1 MADSTKSSVSIKA
14 APAEVLDVIADFDG
28 YPEWT
33 GQIKSAEVL
42 SEDEQGWPLQVQLT
56 LDAGVIKDTYVLAY
70 TWDVA
75 EDGTG
80 VVSWELVKSSILKS
94 LDGIY
99 RLTSDGET
107 TNVTYELTVDLSI
120 PVIGMIRRKAEK
132 TIIETALKGLK
143 KRVEG

>member
-33 GQIKSAEVL
+33 GQIKHAQVL

-70 TWDVA
+70 AWDVA

-80 VVSWELVKSSILKS
+80 VVSWKLEKSSILKA
-94 LDGIY
+94 LDGVY
-99 RLTSDGET
+99 RLTGDGET

>member
-1 MADSTKSSVSIKA
+1 MTIQA
-14 APAEVLDVIADFDG
+14 APAEVLDVIADFDS

-33 GQIKSAEVL
+33 GQIKQAEVL
-42 SEDEQGWPLQVQLT
+42 REDEQGWPEQVQLT

-80 VVSWELVKSSILKS
+80 VVSWQLVKSSILKS
-94 LDGIY
+94 LDGVY
-99 RLTSDGET
+99 RLTGAGDT
-107 TNVTYELTVDLSI
+107 TDVTYELTVDLSI

-132 TIIETALKGLK
+132 TIIDTALKGLK

>member
-1 MADSTKSSVSIKA
+1 MADSTKSSVSINA

-33 GQIKSAEVL
+33 GQIKKAEVL
-42 SEDEQGWPLQVQLT
+42 SEDEQGWPLEVQLT

-80 VVSWELVKSSILKS
+80 VVSWNLVKSSILKA
-94 LDGIY
+94 LDGVY
-99 RLTSDGET
+99 RLTGDGDT
-107 TNVTYELTVDLSI
+107 TNVTYELSVDLSI

-132 TIIETALKGLK
+132 TIIDTALKGLK

>member
-1 MADSTKSSVSIKA
+1 MAESTKSAVTIKA
-14 APAEVLDVIADFDG
+14 PPARVLDVIADFDC

-33 GQIKSAEVL
+33 GQIKHAKVL
-42 SEDEQGWPLQVQLT
+42 IEDDQGWPLEVELT

-70 TWDVA
+70 TWDVD

-80 VVSWELVKSSILKS
+80 VVTWELVRSSILKS
-94 LDGIY
+94 LDGVY
-99 RLTSDGET
+99 RLSGDDDGT
-107 TNVTYELTVDLSI
+107 DVVYELTVDLSI

>member
-14 APAEVLDVIADFDG
+14 PPAEVLDVIADFDS

-33 GQIKSAEVL
+33 GQIKKAEVL

-70 TWDVA
+70 TWDVG

-99 RLTSDGET
+99 RLSGTADQT
-107 TNVTYELTVDLSI
+107 DVVYELTVDLSI
-120 PVIGMIRRKAEK
+120 PVIGMLRRKAEK

>member
-33 GQIKSAEVL
+33 GQIKKTEVL

-80 VVSWELVKSSILKS
+80 VVSWELVKSSILKA
-94 LDGIY
+94 LDGVY
-99 RLTSDGET
+99 RLTGDSGT
-107 TNVTYELTVDLSI
+107 TDVTYELSVDLSI

>member
-1 MADSTKSSVSIKA
+1 MADSTKSSVSIQA
-14 APAEVLDVIADFDG
+14 PPAEVLDVIADFDG

-33 GQIKSAEVL
+33 GQIKKAEIL

-70 TWDVA
+70 TWDVQ

-94 LDGIY
+94 LDGVY
-99 RLTSDGET
+99 RLSGSGEHT
-107 TNVTYELTVDLSI
+107 DVIYELTVDLSI
-120 PVIGMIRRKAEK
+120 SVIGMLRRKAEK

>member
-1 MADSTKSSVSIKA
+1 MAESTKSSVSIQ
-14 APAEVLDVIADFDG
+14 APPAQVLDVIADFDG

-33 GQIKSAEVL
+33 GQIKQAEVL
-42 SEDEQGWPLQVQLT
+42 SEDEQGWPEQVRLT
-56 LDAGVIKDTYVLAY
+56 LDAGVIRDTYVLSY
-70 TWDVA
+70 NWDVR

-80 VVSWELVKSSILKS
+80 VVTWELVKSTILKS
-94 LDGIY
+94 LDGVY
-99 RLTSDGET
+99 RLSGTDDRT
-107 TNVTYELTVDLSI
+107 DVVYELSVDLSI

>member
-33 GQIKSAEVL
+33 GQIKHAQVL

-80 VVSWELVKSSILKS
+80 IVSWKLVKSSILKA
-94 LDGIY
+94 LDGVY
-99 RLTSDGET
+99 RLTGDGET
-107 TNVTYELTVDLSI
+107 TDVTYELTVDLSI

>member
-33 GQIKSAEVL
+33 GQIKKAEVL
-42 SEDEQGWPLQVQLT
+42 SEDEQGWPEQVQMT

-70 TWDVA
+70 TWDVT

-80 VVSWELVKSSILKS
+80 VVSWELVKSSILKA
-94 LDGIY
+94 LDGVY
-99 RLTSDGET
+99 RLAGDGAATE
-107 TNVTYELTVDLSI
+107 VTYELSVDLSI

-132 TIIETALKGLK
+132 TIIDTALKGLK

>member
-33 GQIKSAEVL
+33 GQIKKADVL
-42 SEDEQGWPLQVQLT
+42 SEDGQGWPLQVQLT

-94 LDGIY
+94 LDGVY
-99 RLTSDGET
+99 RLSGNGT
-107 TNVTYELTVDLSI
+107 TTDVVYELSVDLSI

>member
-1 MADSTKSSVSIKA
+1 MADSTRSSVTIQA
-14 APAEVLDVIADFDG
+14 APAEVLDVIADFDS

-33 GQIKSAEVL
+33 GQIKQAEVL
-42 SEDEQGWPLQVQLT
+42 REDEQGWPEQVQLT

-80 VVSWELVKSSILKS
+80 VVSWQLVKSSILKS
-94 LDGIY
+94 LDGVY
-99 RLTSDGET
+99 RLTGAGDT
-107 TNVTYELTVDLSI
+107 TDVTYELTVDLSI

-132 TIIETALKGLK
+132 TIIDTALKGLK

>member
-33 GQIKSAEVL
+33 GQIKKADVL

-80 VVSWELVKSSILKS
+80 VVSWELVKSSILKA
-94 LDGIY
+94 LDGVY
-99 RLTSDGET
+99 RLSGDGT
-107 TNVTYELTVDLSI
+107 TTDVVYELSVDLSI

>member
-33 GQIKSAEVL
+33 GQIKKAEVL

-80 VVSWELVKSSILKS
+80 VVSWELVKSSILKA
-94 LDGIY
+94 LDGVY
-99 RLTSDGET
+99 RLTGDGET
-107 TNVTYELTVDLSI
+107 TDVTYELSVDLSI